1 MAEFFDMGKHG
12 AFIWS
17 SYIAVTI
24 VLIALAVTSWRRLK
38 KTEDAITRL
47 KSEPPAD
54 QGEYP
59 EDEK

>member
-1 MAEFFDMGKHG
+1 MGKHG

-38 KTEDAITRL
+38 KTEDTITRL
-47 KSEPPAD
+47 KSEPLAD
-54 QGEYP
+54 QGEDP